1 MKDIVIIGTENIGKE
16 VVKIIEAINSKRNT
30 WNVLGFI
37 SLKKD
42 EEGSNI
48 EGYSVL
54 GSIDSMFNYFEGR
67 KKDKFYFFKKLESQN
82 ELFTIIAIDNCKLKK
97 EIENKLKNKI
107 KFATIIH
114 PDVTFFNKQEVGEG
128 TIIYPG
134 LIGVGRFKL
143 GKHVILK
150 QKCSLGNNIEIGDY
164 SFISFNSNIDS
175 NVMVREGSYIEA
187 NTTILANNNIDK
199 NTYIKEGSILY

>member
-42 EEGSNI
+42 EAGSNI

-97 EIENKLKNKI
+97 EIENKLKDKI

-114 PDVTFFNKQEVGEG
+114 PDVSFFNKQEVGEG

-134 LIGVGRFKL
+134 L

-187 NTTILANNNIDK
+187 NTTILANSNIDK